1 MQMNNEILYI
11 FVFIASV
18 FISSVSQILLKKSA
32 NTIYKNKIR
41 EYVNYKVIFSYFLFI
56 LSTLI
61 TLYAYKVVPLSLGP
75 ILEST
80 GYIFVTI
87 LGVIILD
94 EKINK
99 KKLVGMIIIMVGIVV
114 YSL

>member
-11 FVFIASV
+11 IIFITSV

-99 KKLVGMIIIMVGIVV
+99 KKFIGMIIIMVGIVV

>member
-99 KKLVGMIIIMVGIVV
+99 KKFVGMIIIMVGIFV

>member
-1 MQMNNEILYI
+1 MNNEILYI
-11 FVFIASV
+11 IIFITSV

-99 KKLVGMIIIMVGIVV
+99 KKFIGMIIIMVGIVV